1 MYHISI
7 LTNHQDDDDFGER
20 LQDIADISYYPMA
33 SEDVL
38 AEQLEG
44 TDVLICGNEA
54 ITDSLLE
61 RLEDLRVIVV
71 YGARYDRIDV
81 EGATKRGIKV
91 ICNTAYCIDDIADH
105 TCAMILAL
113 LRNYRNIKMIFE
125 AIVGGPMAV
134 CPGRFIVLAV
144 R

>member
-1 MYHISI
+1 
-7 LTNHQDDDDFGER
+7 
-20 LQDIADISYYPMA
+20 MA

-81 EGATKRGIKV
+81 EGATKEVSKSFV
-91 ICNTAYCIDDIADH
+91 IQPIALM
-105 TCAMILAL
+105 T
-113 LRNYRNIKMIFE
+113 
-125 AIVGGPMAV
+125 
-134 CPGRFIVLAV
+134 
-144 R
+144 